1 MKKVLNLN
9 LFIAGLVALVLG
21 ACTNLEITEKDSVI
35 SQTTTGTPT
44 GKPEALLATA
54 YNDLGEYC
62 GQENIYA
69 LGQHTSDEMIPP
81 TRGTDWGDNGVWR
94 TLDQHTWDPTH
105 SQVLTTWNQLNERVF
120 KATIIIDNSTPKAN
134 DQQIAEAKFLRAFN
148 MFHVMD
154 YFGQVPFREVADG
167 VDVNPKVLTRSDAFD
182 FIVKDLEQAL
192 PNLSTKPAA
201 ATNRTATKAAAR
213 FLLAKLYLNKA
224 VFKSATSHDAAD
236 MQKVI
241 DLVKAIEDDGYGLA
255 DDYFAT
261 FSKNSAK
268 ENILTTDQGNR
279 ASRWYM
285 TLHYDQNPSGWNGFT
300 TLADFYGKFEDKDS
314 RKGTKA
320 KADGSQYSGIGRGF
334 LVGQQVDD
342 KNNPIIE
349 QRGKTPLIF
358 TPEVPLSGANVK
370 QGIRVIKY
378 HPSDNG
384 DYIFMRYA
392 DAYLM
397 AAEAKLRKGDK
408 AGALADVN
416 ALRAKR
422 GATALGD
429 LTLDNM
435 LDERGRELYWEG
447 GRRTDQIRFG
457 TFTKG
462 VSNTGAHTVLFP
474 IPAAALVSNPKLK
487 QNSGY

>member
-1 MKKVLNLN
+1 MKKIINLN
-9 LFIAGLVALVLG
+9 LLIAASLSFFIGGCTDLVVENLDSRVEQDKSG
-21 ACTNLEITEKDSVI
+21 A
-35 SQTTTGTPT
+35 PT
-44 GKPEALLATA
+44 GNPELLLQAA

-62 GQENIYA
+62 AQENIYA

-105 SQVLTTWNQLNERVF
+105 AQVLNTWNQLNERVF
-120 KATIIIDNSTPKAN
+120 KATVIIDNATPKASA
-134 DQQIAEAKFLRAFN
+134 QQKAEALFVRAFN

-154 YFGQVPFREVADG
+154 YYGQVPFRNVTDG
-167 VDVNPKVLTRSDAFD
+167 VDVLPKVMTRSEAFD
-182 FIVKDLEQAL
+182 FIVKDLEEAL
-192 PNLSTKPAA
+192 PNLETKGPAA
-201 ATNRTATKAAAR
+201 SNKKATKAAAR
-213 FLLAKLYLNKA
+213 FLLAKLHLNKA
-224 VFKSATSHDAAD
+224 VYKNLPSHDAND

-241 DLVKAIEDDGYGLA
+241 DLVKLIEADGYGLA
-255 DDYFAT
+255 DDYFTT

-268 ENILTTDQGNR
+268 ENIFTTDQGNR

-300 TLADFYGKFEDKDS
+300 TLADFYGKFEDKDI
-314 RKGTKA
+314 RKGVKA
-320 KADGSQYSGIGRGF
+320 KADSSKYSGIGKGF

-342 KNNPIIE
+342 NNKPIIE
-349 QRGKTPLIF
+349 QRGKTPLVF
-358 TPEVPLSGANVK
+358 TPDVPLAGANVK

-378 HPSDNG
+378 HPADNG

-408 AGALADVN
+408 AAALADVN
-416 ALRAKR
+416 ALRTKR
-422 GATALGD
+422 GASTLGD
-429 LTLDNM
+429 LTLEAM

-474 IPAAALVSNPKLK
+474 IPAAAIVSNPTIR
-487 QNSGY
+487 QNPGY